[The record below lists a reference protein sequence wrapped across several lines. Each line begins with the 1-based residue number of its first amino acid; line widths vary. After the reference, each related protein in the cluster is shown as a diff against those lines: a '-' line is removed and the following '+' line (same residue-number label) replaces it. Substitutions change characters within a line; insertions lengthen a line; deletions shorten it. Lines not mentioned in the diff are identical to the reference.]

1 MLALGFGAAGYWA
14 AEMRLAS
21 LRRLPVLALPP
32 EPGKVET
39 LLAVQDSLS
48 AETSPIRF
56 GDLAAEL
63 GIDAVYHDGARGEF
77 QIFETTGG
85 GVAVVDFDNDGRMDL
100 YFANGAEYPV
110 DSHDTTYTCQLYR
123 QVDGDMFVNVTAAS
137 GAGMVVYGQGAI
149 AADFDNDGFEDL
161 LVTSFGAIK
170 VLRNQGDGTFVDVSE
185 QSGIASD
192 RWSTSAAFAD
202 LDQDGDMDLYVCT
215 YAQVN
220 WKDAI
225 LCRHLERLIHCHPQ
239 RFAPQPDLFFR
250 NQGDGTFIECSQQ
263 VGIDDRTGRGL
274 GLAIADLTGD
284 GLPDIY
290 VANDTSE
297 AFLFVNGPGMLFTES
312 ALEMGVA
319 LNGEGSS
326 MAGMGVA
333 CADYDNNGWLD
344 LFVTDYY
351 EEKNALFEHTGAG
364 GFVDTSGQTGLAVPS
379 RDKLGWGT
387 HFVDFDLDG
396 RDDLFVANGHVSDF
410 GDRPYAMTQQI
421 YRQTE
426 PRKFADVSATA
437 GLYFQQPMHG
447 RGTAWLDVNNDGL
460 PDIVVS
466 HIRQQAA
473 LLVNQTV
480 EHGRWLGL
488 ELVGRLSA
496 RDGRN
501 TRVTV
506 SAGSNTRVFE
516 TVAGTGYLSSSD
528 RRLLVGF
535 GNADSIDNLQI
546 HWPSGIQVAIPQP
559 ELERYHLVVE
569 PASGGG

>member
-1 MLALGFGAAGYWA
+1 
-14 AEMRLAS
+14 
-21 LRRLPVLALPP
+21 
-32 EPGKVET
+32 
-39 LLAVQDSLS
+39 
-48 AETSPIRF
+48 
-56 GDLAAEL
+56 
-63 GIDAVYHDGARGEF
+63 
-77 QIFETTGG
+77 
-85 GVAVVDFDNDGRMDL
+85 
-100 YFANGAEYPV
+100 
-110 DSHDTTYTCQLYR
+110 
-123 QVDGDMFVNVTAAS
+123 
-137 GAGMVVYGQGAI
+137 
-149 AADFDNDGFEDL
+149 
-161 LVTSFGAIK
+161 
-170 VLRNQGDGTFVDVSE
+170 
-185 QSGIASD
+185 
-192 RWSTSAAFAD
+192 
-202 LDQDGDMDLYVCT
+202 
-215 YAQVN
+215 
-220 WKDAI
+220 
-225 LCRHLERLIHCHPQ
+225 
-239 RFAPQPDLFFR
+239 
-250 NQGDGTFIECSQQ
+250 
-263 VGIDDRTGRGL
+263 
-274 GLAIADLTGD
+274 
-284 GLPDIY
+284 
-290 VANDTSE
+290 
-297 AFLFVNGPGMLFTES
+297 
-312 ALEMGVA
+312 
-319 LNGEGSS
+319 